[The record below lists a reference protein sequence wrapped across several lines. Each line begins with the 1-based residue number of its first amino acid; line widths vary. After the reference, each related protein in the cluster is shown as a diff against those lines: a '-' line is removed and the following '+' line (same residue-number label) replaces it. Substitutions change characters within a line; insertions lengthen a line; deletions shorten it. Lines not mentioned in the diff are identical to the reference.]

1 MLLFFFLETAFRPP
15 PEKEFDMTDEQRLL
29 YKLMENYD
37 NSVRPVMKASSPVV
51 IQLGITLTQIMD
63 IVSTFNVY
71 IKNNFTTLI
80 PDSIMCA
87 RL

>member
-1 MLLFFFLETAFRPP
+1 
-15 PEKEFDMTDEQRLL
+15 MTDEQRLL

-63 IVSTFNVY
+63 IVSTIFNVY
-71 IKNNFTTLI
+71 IKNKVTILI
-80 PDSIMCA
+80 LVYIMCA